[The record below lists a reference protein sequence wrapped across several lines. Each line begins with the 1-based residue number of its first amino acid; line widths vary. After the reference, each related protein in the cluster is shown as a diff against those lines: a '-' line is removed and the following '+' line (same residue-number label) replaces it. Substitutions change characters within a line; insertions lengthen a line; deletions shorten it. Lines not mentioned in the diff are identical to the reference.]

1 MGTLRQH
8 FALSRFSLTTDNAL
22 EGKGKVSTERPQYRT
37 LVGVGT
43 DVEEL
48 SRLRSF
54 LRSGAG
60 RQVRLARGASL
71 RELSRDAGVSP
82 TTILRWETGERT
94 PRGQGALRYWLLLQ
108 SLMGSSGDV

>member
-1 MGTLRQH
+1 
-8 FALSRFSLTTDNAL
+8 
-22 EGKGKVSTERPQYRT
+22 VSPERSQLLQAVR
-37 LVGVGT
+37 VGT

-54 LRSGAG
+54 LRSGAA
-60 RQVRLARGASL
+60 RSVRLAHGASL
-71 RELSRDAGVSP
+71 REVSRDAGVSP

-108 SLMGSSGDV
+108 SLMGASSDV